1 MYTLLSILTDPGVTD
16 QAASSSQNVWAVI
29 GLIITGVVT
38 PLVLWFVNKKAVRP
52 PAPITDTREEVAVTP
67 EGRPLS
73 SGISNEMVSV
83 LAGVWSRLSVL
94 EAREEAWE
102 KERQEIILHNEAL
115 IRMNQQLGVGLA
127 TLLKWIDAG
136 AKPPT
141 PEVSVEIREMV
152 LKIMEQVRHE
162 AEMEALRRK

>member
-29 GLIITGVVT
+29 GLLITGVVT

-52 PAPITDTREEVAVTP
+52 PAPIAETREEVAVTP
-67 EGRPLS
+67 EGHPLS
-73 SGISNEMVSV
+73 SGISNEMMSV

-115 IRMNQQLGVGLA
+115 MKMNQQLGAGLA